1 MRHLLIALF
10 AAVVLS
16 AAARP
21 AGAEL
26 VDAVAATV
34 DREVVLYSELM
45 SEIGPELE
53 GLRRSA
59 TSREEYN
66 RAADELMREAINQSI
81 DARLLVRE
89 ARKFPELAVSEKD
102 VDETIE
108 GMRASAGLTPEEFI
122 QAIGGSMS
130 EFRERQRARML
141 AMRVAYARVTSFE
154 KEIVISEEQIA
165 DYYNE
170 HRDEFEKPTRVYVR
184 QIFLRVQNDEE
195 RAQAHAKLELL
206 REEVAAGTAFSDL
219 AKLHSQGPEAAEG
232 GAIGWQQQGDLVE
245 PLNSTA
251 FALAAGEMSGLVDSQ
266 FGVHLLKVDER
277 EDGGEAGLAD
287 VRFEIEPI
295 LRRQEAQ
302 KKFDTWLADLRKRS
316 RVRIFI

>member
-1 MRHLLIALF
+1 MRSFLAALLALTPLC
-10 AAVVLS
+10 AA
-16 AAARP
+16 
-21 AGAEL
+21 AEL

-53 GLRRSA
+53 NLRRTA
-59 TSREEYN
+59 TSREDYN
-66 RAADELMREAINQSI
+66 RTADRLLKEALNQSI

-89 ARKFPELAVSEKD
+89 ARKYPDLVISDK
-102 VDETIE
+102 VIDEDIE
-108 GMRASAGLTPEEFI
+108 EMRVNAGMTPEQFI

-130 EFRERQRARML
+130 EFRERRRQMML
-141 AMRVAYARVTSFE
+141 AQSVAFARVSAFE

-165 DYYNE
+165 EYYDE
-170 HRDEFEKPTRVYVR
+170 HRDEFENPTRIYVR
-184 QIFLRVQNDEE
+184 QIFLRVQSDEE
-195 RAQAHAKLELL
+195 RAQAHARLELL
-206 REEVAAGTAFSDL
+206 REEILAGTAFPDL
-219 AKLHSQGPEAAEG
+219 ATLHSQGPEASEG
-232 GAIGWQQQGDLVE
+232 GAIGWQQPGDLVE
-245 PLNSTA
+245 PLNTTA
-251 FALAAGEMSGLVDSQ
+251 FSLKAGELSDVVDTQ

-287 VRFEIEPI
+287 VRFQIEPV
-295 LRRQEAQ
+295 LRKQEAQ

>member
-1 MRHLLIALF
+1 MRSFPAILLALAPLC
-10 AAVVLS
+10 AASS
-16 AAARP
+16 AV
-21 AGAEL
+21 AEL

-53 GLRRSA
+53 NLRRTA

-66 RAADELMREAINQSI
+66 RAADRLLKEALNQSI

-89 ARKFPELAVSEKD
+89 ARKYPELEVSDKD
-102 VDETIE
+102 VDLSIE
-108 GMRASAGLTPEEFI
+108 DTRTTVKATPEEFI
-122 QAIGGSMS
+122 KMIGGSMS
-130 EFRERQRARML
+130 EFRERRRQQML
-141 AMRVAYARVTSFE
+141 AQRVAYSRVNAFE

-165 DYYNE
+165 EYYNE
-170 HRDEFEKPTRVYVR
+170 HKDEFEKPTRAYVR

-206 REEVAAGTAFSDL
+206 REEILAGTAFPDL
-219 AKLHSQGPEAAEG
+219 ATLHSQGPEAAEG
-232 GAIGWQQQGDLVE
+232 GAIGWQQPGDLVE
-245 PLNSTA
+245 PLNTAA
-251 FALAAGEMSGLVDSQ
+251 FALRAGEVSGVIDSQ

-287 VRFEIEPI
+287 VRFQIEPI
-295 LRRQEAQ
+295 LRKQEAQ